1 MKNHRSFR
9 YLFITL
15 AVVIAGCELDPP
27 REFGEPCEDFS
38 YIWTNGNDFVM
49 RSSDI
54 PPEYAVNFQIDMCP
68 KSAPFCIKLLGDR
81 IGDDIIPEELFCSDR
96 RE

>member
-1 MKNHRSFR
+1 MKKTSSFR
-9 YLFITL
+9 NLLITL
-15 AVVIAGCELDPP
+15 AVVIAGCELEPP
-27 REFGEPCEDFS
+27 REFGDPCENFS
-38 YIWTNGNDFVM
+38 YIWTGGNDYVM

-68 KSAPFCIKLLGDR
+68 VNAPFCIKLLGDQ
-81 IGDDIIPEELFCSDR
+81 IGDTNIPEELFCSDR